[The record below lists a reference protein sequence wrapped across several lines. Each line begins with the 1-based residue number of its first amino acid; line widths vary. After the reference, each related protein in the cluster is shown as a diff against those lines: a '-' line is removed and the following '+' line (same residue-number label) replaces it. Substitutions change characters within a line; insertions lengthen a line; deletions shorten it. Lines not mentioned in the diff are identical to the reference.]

1 MTQHKSPAGVDS
13 GMEHFGY
20 KESLARSIGSF
31 GSFAAGVSYISIL
44 TGTFQLFYF
53 GFGTAGPAY
62 LWSWPMVLIGQLAVA
77 LCFMELAAKYPIC
90 GSVYNWSKILGSR
103 LVGWSSGWLM
113 LTASIVTLSAVVL
126 ALQLN
131 LPRLWSG
138 FQIIG
143 NGRGT
148 YDFATNAVILGTVLI
163 VFTTVVNALGVR
175 LMTMINSAGVFIELI
190 AACLIALFLA
200 VNIKRGPEIFFSAQ
214 GYGAGKSWGYLSDFL
229 VASLA
234 SGYVMYGFDTA
245 SSLGE
250 ETLEPRRTAPRAILR
265 AILASFVIGG
275 AILAFAVMAAPNL
288 RDPQIGSS
296 SGGLQYIVEQVIW
309 GPLGRIFLVCIV
321 VAVTVCSLA
330 VHTAAIRLSFAMA
343 RDNALPFGEKLAR
356 VNSYTQTP
364 IVPAVA
370 IGVIAELIL
379 VLNIGQPKIFT
390 VLTSIAVIMIY
401 LAYLLVTVPM
411 LKMRLAG
418 QWPPADL
425 AAGRYFNMGG
435 WGMWVNIVAVLWGA
449 GMALN
454 LAWPR
459 EAVYGTPWYN
469 TWGAFVYIAV
479 ILGAGLWWYAVKGRR
494 HIGTLASH
502 TLAAPKEEASNEG
515 HGDRDRAR
523 PELARHVLVES
534 HRDQH

>member
-1 MTQHKSPAGVDS
+1 MVENKAAAAADS

-20 KESLARSIGSF
+20 RESLARSIGSF

-77 LCFMELAAKYPIC
+77 LCFMELAAKYPIA

-143 NGRGT
+143 DGSGS
-148 YDFATNAVILGTVLI
+148 YDFATNAVILGSVLI
-163 VFTTVVNALGVR
+163 LFTTVVNALGVR
-175 LMTMINSAGVFIELI
+175 LMAMINSAGVFIELI

-200 VNIKRGPEIFFSAQ
+200 IHIRRGPAVFFSTG
-214 GYGAGKSWGYLSDFL
+214 GYGAGSSSGYLSAFL

-275 AILAFAVMAAPNL
+275 AILVFAVMAAPDL
-288 RDPQIGSS
+288 ADPRIGSS
-296 SGGLQYIVEQVIW
+296 SGGLQYIIEQVM
-309 GPLGRIFLVCIV
+309 GGALGRIFLVCIV

-330 VHTAAIRLSFAMA
+330 VHTAAIRLTFAMA
-343 RDNALPFGEKLAR
+343 RDNALPFGERLAR
-356 VNSYTQTP
+356 VNSQTQTP
-364 IVPAVA
+364 IVPAVV

-401 LAYLLVTVPM
+401 MSYLLVTVPM
-411 LKMRLAG
+411 LRKRLAG

-425 AAGRYFNMGG
+425 APGGYFTMGR
-435 WGMWVNIVAVLWGA
+435 WGMLVNIVAVLWGA

-479 ILGAGLWWYAVKGRR
+479 IFGAGLWWYAVKGRH

-502 TLAAPKEEASNEG
+502 TLGTDAGPPQAESEDGGGAGSAYPAGVAEPGIQEG
-515 HGDRDRAR
+515 GR
-523 PELARHVLVES
+523 
-534 HRDQH
+534 